1 MLLGKS
7 GEVASEEMKRLSKSR
22 NDAVVDVTGDVSKVR
37 CCKEQYYRNL
47 EC

>member
-22 NDAVVDVTGDVSKVR
+22 NDAVVEVSGGGSKV
-37 CCKEQYYRNL
+37 
-47 EC
+47 